1 MFDVG
6 FTELLLVGIIALVV
20 VGPERLPGL
29 MRTLGL
35 WVGRARAAFS
45 SIRDEV
51 EREVRAEG
59 LRDTE
64 RAIRDEMSRTERE
77 LNRTADDVRSVM
89 TDASRS
95 RADGAE
101 HRRDGESETAAGAA
115 DDDQAA
121 LPDHRR
127 PANDGI
133 DSEGGHVASGGETRH
148 R

>member
-45 SIRDEV
+45 SLRDEV

-64 RAIRDEMSRTERE
+64 RAIRDEVSHTERE
-77 LNRTADDVRSVM
+77 FNRTADDVRSAV

-95 RADGAE
+95 HTGAVE
-101 HRRDGESETAAGAA
+101 RHGEGETETEATGEPAA
-115 DDDQAA
+115 DDSSARQGE
-121 LPDHRR
+121 
-127 PANDGI
+127 PANDVA
-133 DSEGGHVASGGETRH
+133 DSEGGTVASGGKAR
-148 R
+148 RP

>member
-45 SIRDEV
+45 SLRDEV

-64 RAIRDEMSRTERE
+64 RAIRDEVSRTEQE
-77 LNRTADDVRSVM
+77 LNRTADDVRSVV
-89 TDASRS
+89 TDAQRP
-95 RADGAE
+95 RTAAVE
-101 HRRDGESETAAGAA
+101 HRPDGEAEAQAGA
-115 DDDQAA
+115 
-121 LPDHRR
+121 
-127 PANDGI
+127 PAPQSEPVNDVD
-133 DSEGGHVASGGETRH
+133 DSEGGHVASGGKGRH
-148 R
+148 P